1 MLLLFLAYMN
11 IFIHDFLHAY
21 IIEQIVLTLLVH
33 YLTSIKLSNS
43 SYDNYRIDVLLLLL
57 ALGM

>member
-33 YLTSIKLSNS
+33 YLTSIMLHQ
-43 SYDNYRIDVLLLLL
+43 IVL
-57 ALGM
+57 MIITE